1 MIAGA
6 DIAAWMSEGYTW
18 RTNAMVEQDLIISR
32 IVVELFS
39 DPFLR
44 DALIF
49 RGGTALNKLCFPH
62 PLRYSEDV
70 DLVQREAGPIG
81 LVFDAVRRA
90 LGGWLGEK
98 PARKQGPG
106 VVNVV
111 YRTLSE
117 DVPPLP
123 LRIKIEIN
131 TREHFRVLPIVERH
145 LRVESRWF
153 NGEARIPVYATEEL
167 LGTKLRALYQRRK
180 GRDLF
185 DLAAALRD
193 LSPDAAA
200 IVDTFQRYMAEE
212 DRRITRDEFRA
223 NLAAKLEHPGFAE
236 DCVPLLRPGTVFD
249 PAADS
254 KLVEERLLS
263 LLPNPKTPA
272 AQRTPAD
279 ERPQP

>member
-1 MIAGA
+1 
-6 DIAAWMSEGYTW
+6 
-18 RTNAMVEQDLIISR
+18 MVEQDLIISR

-49 RGGTALNKLCFPH
+49 RGGTALYKLCFPR

-70 DLVQREAGPIG
+70 DLVQREAAPIGPI
-81 LVFDAVRRA
+81 FDAVRRA

-106 VVNVV
+106 VVNLV
-111 YRTLSE
+111 YRAMSE
-117 DVPPLP
+117 DMPPLP

-131 TREHFRVLPIVERH
+131 TREHFRVLPVVEPC
-145 LRVESRWF
+145 LRVASRWF
-153 NGEARIPVYATEEL
+153 NGESRVPVYATEEL

-185 DLAAALRD
+185 DLAAALRE

-200 IVDTFQRYMAEE
+200 IVDAFQRYMAEE
-212 DRRITRDEFRA
+212 GRRVTGDEFRA

-236 DCVPLLRPGTVFD
+236 DCAPLLRPGTVFD
-249 PAADS
+249 PAADAT
-254 KLVEERLLS
+254 LVEDRLLS

-272 AQRTPAD
+272 AQRSPAD

>member
-6 DIAAWMSEGYTW
+6 DIAAWRDAGYAW

-32 IVVELFS
+32 IMVEIFS

-44 DALIF
+44 DAMIF
-49 RGGTALNKLCFPH
+49 RGGTALNKLCFPR

-81 LVFDAVRRA
+81 PIFDAVRRA

-106 VVNVV
+106 VVNLV
-111 YRTLSE
+111 YRVISE
-117 DVPPLP
+117 DTPPLS

-131 TREHFRVLPIVERH
+131 TREHFRVLPVVERS
-145 LRVESRWF
+145 LRIETRWF
-153 NGEARIPVYATEEL
+153 SGEAQIPVYATEEL

-185 DLAAALRD
+185 DLAAALRE
-193 LSPDAAA
+193 LSPDPAA
-200 IVDTFQRYMAEE
+200 IVEVFQRYMAVEGQHV
-212 DRRITRDEFRA
+212 TRADFVA
-223 NLAAKLEHPGFAE
+223 NLAAKLQHPGFIE
-236 DCVPLLRPGTVFD
+236 DCAPLLKPGTVFD
-249 PAADS
+249 PPSDA
-254 KLVEERLLS
+254 KLIEERILP
-263 LLPNPKTPA
+263 LLPNRDDGGLT
-272 AQRTPAD
+272 
-279 ERPQP
+279 

>member
-1 MIAGA
+1 MISFAYINEWR
-6 DIAAWMSEGYTW
+6 DAAPWDTQV
-18 RTNAMVEQDLIISR
+18 MVEQDLIISR
-32 IVVELFS
+32 IVIELFS

-49 RGGTALNKLCFPH
+49 RGGTALNKLCFPR

-81 LVFDAVRRA
+81 PVFDAVRRA
-90 LGGWLGEK
+90 MGDWLGEK

-106 VVNVV
+106 VVNLI
-111 YRTLSE
+111 YRVLSE

-131 TREHFRVLPIVERH
+131 TREHFRVLPIVERG

-153 NGEARIPVYATEEL
+153 TGEARIPVYATEEL

-185 DLAAALRD
+185 DLAAALRE

-200 IVDTFQRYMAEE
+200 IVDAFQRYMAEE
-212 DRRITRDEFRA
+212 GRRVTGDEFRV
-223 NLAAKLEHPGFAE
+223 NLAAKLDHPGFAE
-236 DCVPLLRPGTVFD
+236 DCAPLLKPGTVFD
-249 PAADS
+249 PAADAR
-254 KLVEERLLS
+254 LLEERLLS
-263 LLPNPKTPA
+263 LLPNPKG
-272 AQRTPAD
+272 PAD
-279 ERPQP
+279 QRIPADKRPQP

>member
-1 MIAGA
+1 MIPF
-6 DIAAWMSEGYTW
+6 GYINEW
-18 RTNAMVEQDLIISR
+18 RGYAPWETQAMVEQDLIVSR
-32 IVVELFS
+32 VVVALFA

-49 RGGTALNKLCFPH
+49 RGGTALNKLCFPQ

-81 LVFDAVRRA
+81 PVFDGVRRTLA
-90 LGGWLGEK
+90 DWLGEK

-106 VVNVV
+106 VVNLV
-111 YRTLSE
+111 YRALSE

-131 TREHFRVLPIVERH
+131 TREHFQVLPLAERH

-153 NGEARIPVYATEEL
+153 TGETRIPVYATEEL

-185 DLAAALRD
+185 DLAAALRE
-193 LSPDAAA
+193 LSPDTAA
-200 IVDTFQRYMAEE
+200 IVEAFQRYMAEE
-212 DRRITRDEFRA
+212 GQHVTQAEFGA
-223 NLAAKLEHPGFAE
+223 NLAAKLDHPGFVA
-236 DCVPLLRPGTVFD
+236 DCVPLLKPGVVFD
-249 PAADS
+249 LKADA
-254 KLVEERLLS
+254 KLLEMRILS
-263 LLPNPKTPA
+263 LLPGPKA
-272 AQRTPAD
+272 EDKA
-279 ERPQP
+279 